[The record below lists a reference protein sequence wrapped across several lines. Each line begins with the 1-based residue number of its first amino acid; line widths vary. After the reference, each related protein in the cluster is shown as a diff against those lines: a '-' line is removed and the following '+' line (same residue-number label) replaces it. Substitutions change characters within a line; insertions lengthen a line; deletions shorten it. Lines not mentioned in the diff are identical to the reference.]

1 MFFNN
6 FFGLYF
12 MFLMTCTDMFFKDL
26 FKPFCSDPSW
36 GGLYFQL
43 GFFFREFWPID
54 IFIVES

>member
-1 MFFNN
+1 
-6 FFGLYF
+6 

-26 FKPFCSDPSW
+26 FKLFSDPSW